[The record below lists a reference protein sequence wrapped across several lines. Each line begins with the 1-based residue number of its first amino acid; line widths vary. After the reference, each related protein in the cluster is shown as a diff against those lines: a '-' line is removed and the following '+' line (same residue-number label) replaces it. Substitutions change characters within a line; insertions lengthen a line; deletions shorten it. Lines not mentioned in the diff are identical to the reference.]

1 MNTGNWHVLVEEQV
15 GASKDY
21 RQWELS
27 SIHPA
32 GADRSDAERL
42 AEELSRTYRPHHP
55 LSPRRR
61 TRYRTADGWV
71 VVVDGAMSDFRFR
84 LTIAERV
91 PD

>member
-1 MNTGNWHVLVEEQV
+1 MCWWK
-15 GASKDY
+15 S
-21 RQWELS
+21 
-27 SIHPA
+27 
-32 GADRSDAERL
+32 
-42 AEELSRTYRPHHP
+42 TYRPHHP

-84 LTIAERV
+84 LTIAERI